1 MQGRTL
7 EAFLIA
13 LALLAPVAAHA
24 GWHETASAFDQNR
37 LARLEEAR
45 SRGLAEAGD
54 VGAAREALDAPA
66 TGGSVTGAWRCRTIK
81 LGGMTPYVV
90 YSWFRCRVADRG
102 GELIFEKI
110 SGSQR
115 MRGTLYP
122 EGGGYV
128 YLGASYVKGERSHAY
143 SGGGASAGARA
154 TPDDQIGLLTAT
166 AGGARLEMPY
176 PLQESTFDVIEMRR

>member
-7 EAFLIA
+7 EALLMA

-37 LARLEEAR
+37 LARLDESR

-54 VGAAREALDAPA
+54 VAAAHEALDAAP
-66 TGGSVTGAWRCRTIK
+66 TGGSVTGIWRCRTIK

-90 YSWFRCRVADRG
+90 YSWFRCRISDRG
-102 GELIFEKI
+102 GELVFEKI
-110 SGSQR
+110 SGSQH
-115 MRGTLYP
+115 MQGTLYP

-128 YLGASYVKGERSHAY
+128 YLGASTVKGERPHDY
-143 SGGGASAGARA
+143 SGTGASMGAHA
-154 TPDDQIGLLTAT
+154 TPDDQIGMLTAT
-166 AGGARLEMPY
+166 ANGARLEMPY
-176 PLQESTFDVIEMRR
+176 PLQESTFDVIEMKR